1 VCTDRPPQTLIES
14 DSTICLLF
22 RWIIPI
28 VLISILNK
36 SVCTS
41 STTNLC
47 IVIKINYETW
57 IAKQFIANYVRNL
70 NYKTTC
76 FGLWRP
82 SSKDKKLRASPEF
95 FVFCFIFLA
104 FNFFVCGFEFLVF
117 CVVVFVLLAS
127 VTLKLRLHLTH
138 NI

>member
-1 VCTDRPPQTLIES
+1 
-14 DSTICLLF
+14 
-22 RWIIPI
+22 

-117 CVVVFVLLAS
+117 CVVVFVLLTS